1 SVAHDALAPESR
13 GDLSD
18 AVAHRARAEHTNSMN
33 WASHRGF
40 VVCVRVCA
48 QRPASMCAEPYKVD
62 AKFRPRCGWGLA
74 GSTNSYTTSYTI
86 RATENANT
94 FPAGTFSEPG
104 ALATGSKAQL
114 K

>member
-1 SVAHDALAPESR
+1 MNALQGRIAVLFRHLTELNSLLQVAFNRFQSALNRAGVDVAHDDLATASR

-48 QRPASMCAEPYKVD
+48 QRPASMCAEPYKGD
-62 AKFRPRCGWGLA
+62 ANLRPRLGWGR
-74 GSTNSYTTSYTI
+74 SV
-86 RATENANT
+86 
-94 FPAGTFSEPG
+94 F
-104 ALATGSKAQL
+104 
-114 K
+114 